1 MIPGLVQRSLIVRD
15 GTRIGYQV
23 RAGRTP
29 DAPVVVLANGLGGT
43 CVAFRHLYAA
53 MPDHRVLCWDYR
65 GLYTSGAASDPAAYT
80 VRHQVDDLVEILGA
94 EAVDRAVVVGWS
106 MGVQV
111 GFELW
116 RAAPERVAGLF
127 AINGTSGRPFRTVLS
142 SRFVERAIPV
152 LLRMMKAQAERIG
165 RAAGRVA
172 ASDAMI
178 GAMKR
183 FGMVSDRLDVETF
196 RAVAGGFGSI
206 DYAIYS
212 DLLTR
217 LGEHDATAALAT
229 ITVPTS
235 IVTGDRDILTP
246 PSTAEQ
252 IHRAIPGSRLCVIRG
267 GTHYTPVEYPAIV
280 TDELARLLARIPGWE
295 LQATAAPGWSPSR
308 SDPRAGAEPNDQEER
323 VDSDRPSRT
332 A

>member
-1 MIPGLVQRSLIVRD
+1 MIPGLEQRSLVVRD

-29 DAPVVVLANGLGGT
+29 DAPVVVMANGLGGT

-53 MPDHRVLCWDYR
+53 IPDHRVLCWDYR
-65 GLYTSGAASDPAAYT
+65 GLYTSGPARDPDGYS
-80 VRHQVDDLVEILGA
+80 VRHQVDDLLEILA
-94 EAVDRAVVVGWS
+94 TEQVERAVVVGWS

-111 GFELW
+111 AFELW
-116 RAAPERVAGLF
+116 RQAPAKVAGLF
-127 AINGTSGRPFRTVLS
+127 AINGAAGRPFRTVLS

-152 LLRMMKAQAERIG
+152 LLRLMKAQAELVG

-172 ASDAMI
+172 TSDALVS
-178 GAMKR
+178 AMKR
-183 FGMVSDRLDVETF
+183 FGMVSDRLDLETF

-206 DYAIYS
+206 DYRVYS
-212 DLLTR
+212 DLLAR
-217 LGEHDATAALAT
+217 LGEHDATDALAS
-229 ITVPTS
+229 ITVPTA

-280 TDELARLLARIPGWE
+280 TDELARLLARVPGW
-295 LQATAAPGWSPSR
+295 APAAR
-308 SDPRAGAEPNDQEER
+308 SGDGA
-323 VDSDRPSRT
+323 
-332 A
+332 

>member
-1 MIPGLVQRSLIVRD
+1 MIPGLVQRSLVVRD

-23 RAGRTP
+23 RPGRTA

-53 MPDHRVLCWDYR
+53 IPDHRVLCWDYR
-65 GLYTSGAASDPAAYT
+65 GLYTSGPPRDPQANT
-80 VRHQVDDLVEILGA
+80 VRHQVDDLLEILAA
-94 EAVDRAVVVGWS
+94 EDVGRAVVVGWS

-116 RAAPERVAGLF
+116 RAAPARVAGLF
-127 AINGTSGRPFRTVLS
+127 AINGAAGRPFRTVLS

-152 LLRMMKAQAERIG
+152 LLRMMKAQAELIG
-165 RAAGRVA
+165 KAAGRVA
-172 ASDAMI
+172 TSDALI

-196 RAVAGGFGSI
+196 RAVAGGFGGI
-206 DYAIYS
+206 DYRIYS

-217 LGEHDATAALAT
+217 LGEHDATAALPT

-246 PSTAEQ
+246 PATAEQ
-252 IHRAIPGSRLCVIRG
+252 INRAIPGSRLCVIRG
-267 GTHYTPVEYPAIV
+267 GTHYTPVEYPASV
-280 TDELARLLARIPGWE
+280 GDELTRLLGRVPGWE
-295 LQATAAPGWSPSR
+295 LPPAPAR
-308 SDPRAGAEPNDQEER
+308 GAR
-323 VDSDRPSRT
+323 
-332 A
+332 

>member
-1 MIPGLVQRSLIVRD
+1 MIPGLVQRSLVVRD

-23 RAGRTP
+23 RPGGAP
-29 DAPVVVLANGLGGT
+29 DAPVVVMANGLGGT

-65 GLYTSGAASDPAAYT
+65 GLYSSAPAGDPTANT
-80 VRHQVDDLVEILGA
+80 VRHQVDDLVEILVA
-94 EAVDRAVVVGWS
+94 EGVERAVVVGWS

-116 RAAPERVAGLF
+116 RAAPARVAGLF

-152 LLRMMKAQAERIG
+152 LLRMMKAQAELIG

-172 ASDAMI
+172 TSDAMI

-196 RAVAGGFGSI
+196 RAVAGGFGGI
-206 DYAIYS
+206 DYRVYS

-217 LGEHDATAALAT
+217 LGEHDATPALAS
-229 ITVPTS
+229 ITVPTA

-280 TDELARLLARIPGWE
+280 TDELARLLARVPGWE
-295 LQATAAPGWSPSR
+295 LAAP
-308 SDPRAGAEPNDQEER
+308 RAPIIGEAER
-323 VDSDRPSRT
+323 IVKGG
-332 A
+332 